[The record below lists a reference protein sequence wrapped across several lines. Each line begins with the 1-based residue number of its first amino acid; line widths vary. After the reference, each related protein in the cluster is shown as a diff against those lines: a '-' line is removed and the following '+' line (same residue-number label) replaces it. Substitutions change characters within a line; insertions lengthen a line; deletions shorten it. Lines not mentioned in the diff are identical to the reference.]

1 MLVASSLHLESLL
14 AESMHVATVLV
25 PLLAAELARLS
36 VLHSSSRSISLS
48 AFQIAPRFFR
58 GRPRRVVLG
67 DLLPGVDELL
77 VSELVLAT

>member
-14 AESMHVATVLV
+14 AEPMHVATVPV

-48 AFQIAPRFFR
+48 LSDCAS
-58 GRPRRVVLG
+58 VLSG
-67 DLLPGVDELL
+67 PT
-77 VSELVLAT
+77 S